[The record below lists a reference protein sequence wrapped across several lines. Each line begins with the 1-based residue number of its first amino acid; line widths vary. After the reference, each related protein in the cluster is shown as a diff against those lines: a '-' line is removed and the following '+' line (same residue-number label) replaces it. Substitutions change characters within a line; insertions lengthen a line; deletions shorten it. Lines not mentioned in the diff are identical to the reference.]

1 MFKPIKDFLHQLFSD
16 DNQINEKSFVGF
28 CAFVMMVI
36 TLCADIITGVFGK
49 DMPIHEFVYNG
60 FMIIT
65 LGAFGIGSIDK
76 FINSKKEN
84 NTEEEY

>member
-1 MFKPIKDFLHQLFSD
+1 
-16 DNQINEKSFVGF
+16 
-28 CAFVMMVI
+28 
-36 TLCADIITGVFGK
+36 
-49 DMPIHEFVYNG
+49 MPIHEFVYNG